1 MISSATLTAS
11 KQDNL
16 PFYLAAL
23 VGAIIA
29 TSSIVM
35 LEPAPCDLLFGAC
48 LLLLLVTGRFTVMRS
63 VHALVYVGLLLLLF
77 GNLFS
82 LPFAH
87 DPTFAVSYLM
97 ITVYLVVSWLVYTA
111 LLGRYGKSLVLVVAK
126 AYHIAACVTAGVGVL
141 ARFHLIPYAEIFM
154 RDASGMRIKSTFK
167 DPNVLGPFLV
177 GAVVLVV
184 TEMLSS
190 KRIKLHQV
198 LCLVLYVSGIL
209 FTFSRGAFLHL
220 AVSGIVLVALHL
232 MFRPSGQQLARLSA
246 LAVPAAGLV
255 LIAGVVALQT
265 TDLTDYFVD
274 RLSFQEYDNNRFG
287 VQGESDEHGRGHPAW
302 HRARPMEQ
310 ESLPPG
316 CA

>member
-1 MISSATLTAS
+1 MQTLTAS

-167 DPNVLGPFLV
+167 DPNVLGPVSGRCGRAGGHRDVVVETDQVTPGVVPGVVRKRHSLHFLARCLSSPGGFGHRSCGSPSHV
-177 GAVVLVV
+177 STVRPAARAVV
-184 TEMLSS
+184 
-190 KRIKLHQV
+190 
-198 LCLVLYVSGIL
+198 GP
-209 FTFSRGAFLHL
+209 GGFLP
-220 AVSGIVLVALHL
+220 
-232 MFRPSGQQLARLSA
+232 R
-246 LAVPAAGLV
+246 
-255 LIAGVVALQT
+255 
-265 TDLTDYFVD
+265 
-274 RLSFQEYDNNRFG
+274 
-287 VQGESDEHGRGHPAW
+287 AW
-302 HRARPMEQ
+302 
-310 ESLPPG
+310 S
-316 CA
+316 